1 MLIEIDEFLRQV
13 VIYSSIYTLTAL
25 GIVIAGR
32 TGVFIIYGEGVML
45 TAASTGFLA
54 AFITESWVMGFVV
67 GGLVGML
74 FGLFFILLHEG
85 AKLNQFI
92 IGIGL
97 IILGAGLSDLIYKLV
112 VGVVLIAP
120 RVPRVAVV
128 EIPFITDLPILSAFL
143 RQTPIVYL
151 MYVAT
156 FAAYWF
162 YYRTKYGLES
172 RAIGENPKAADVMG
186 ISVTMR
192 RLFATV
198 AGCALIGVAG
208 AYMPIVITGSYTP
221 QMTADRGFMA
231 IGIAIFASWKP
242 QLAIVGGFLF
252 AAVEVIAVSLQL
264 ADTWVPYQ
272 FFLMLP
278 FVTVLVVMMILK
290 KRIEWPA
297 SIGKLYERE

>member
-1 MLIEIDEFLRQV
+1 MLAEINEFLRQV
-13 VIYSSIYTLTAL
+13 VIYSSIYTLAAL

-32 TGVFIIYGEGVML
+32 TGVFIIYGEGIML

-54 AFITESWVMGFVV
+54 AFMTGSWVMGFVV
-67 GGLVGML
+67 GALVGAV

-85 AKLNQFI
+85 VKLNQFI
-92 IGIGL
+92 IGIGF
-97 IILGAGLSDLIYKLV
+97 IILGGGLSNLIYKLV
-112 VGVVLIAP
+112 VGVVMVAP
-120 RVPRVAVV
+120 RVPRVALI
-128 EIPFITDLPILSAFL
+128 EIPLISELPILAAFF
-143 RQTPIVYL
+143 RQSPIVYL
-151 MYVAT
+151 MYIAT
-156 FAAYWF
+156 IVAYWF

-186 ISVTMR
+186 ISVTSR
-192 RLFATV
+192 RLLSTI
-198 AGCALIGVAG
+198 AGCALIGIAG

-221 QMTADRGFMA
+221 DMTGDRGFMA

-278 FVTVLVVMMILK
+278 FVTVLVVMMLLK

-297 SIGKLYERE
+297 SIGKSYERE